1 MKADRNRQNLLH
13 FVLVLMTEAC
23 RNARL
28 AESRMELRVIY
39 GIRPEKENGC
49 AIRAEPLQKSR
60 HYVIHHVSVFVS
72 MRIRMFGGMSF
83 STCFSAFQ

>member
-13 FVLVLMTEAC
+13 LVFVFMPEAC

-39 GIRPEKENGC
+39 VIRPGKENG
-49 AIRAEPLQKSR
+49 
-60 HYVIHHVSVFVS
+60 
-72 MRIRMFGGMSF
+72 
-83 STCFSAFQ
+83 

>member
-49 AIRAEPLQKSR
+49 AI
-60 HYVIHHVSVFVS
+60 
-72 MRIRMFGGMSF
+72 
-83 STCFSAFQ
+83 C